1 MTLATLVI
9 AGDADSTGNGSN
21 GAFGN
26 GSGSGAEAVATEA
39 AEPPERR
46 AAPPPSVAGFGGA
59 GGVTGSTEGGGT
71 VADFVAAA
79 FGLRGLS
86 QRSQRI
92 PRVIAAP
99 HMKHFEAIGRRLNL
113 RSYARFSCCRNVIG
127 FAAVWRG
134 SMKQIV
140 VIGAGTMGNGIAHTA
155 AASGFDV
162 TLIDVGEVF
171 LERGMATISKNLKRG
186 VDKGKMTAE
195 DKQQVLDRIRAT
207 SNIAAAAGADIVIE
221 AIIENLAAKTQ
232 LFAQLDAL
240 TGADCILASN
250 TSSISI
256 TKIAAATKRPDKVI
270 GMHFM
275 NPVPVM
281 TLVEVIRG
289 IATSDETYARVA
301 ELSKQ
306 MGKTAIEVNDYPGF
320 ISNRVLMPMINEA
333 IFALFEGVA
342 TAESIDG
349 VMKLGMNHP
358 MGPLTL
364 ADFIGLDVCL
374 AILRVLEEGFG
385 DPKYRPCPL
394 LVKMVDAGWLGR
406 KSERGFYDYRKT

>member
-1 MTLATLVI
+1 
-9 AGDADSTGNGSN
+9 
-21 GAFGN
+21 
-26 GSGSGAEAVATEA
+26 
-39 AEPPERR
+39 
-46 AAPPPSVAGFGGA
+46 
-59 GGVTGSTEGGGT
+59 
-71 VADFVAAA
+71 
-79 FGLRGLS
+79 
-86 QRSQRI
+86 
-92 PRVIAAP
+92 
-99 HMKHFEAIGRRLNL
+99 MKN
-113 RSYARFSCCRNVIG
+113 
-127 FAAVWRG
+127 
-134 SMKQIV
+134 IV
-140 VIGAGTMGNGIAHTA
+140 VIGGGTMGNGIAHTA
-155 AASGFDV
+155 AASGFPV
-162 TLIDVGEVF
+162 TLVDIDEAI
-171 LERGMATISKNLKRG
+171 LQRALSTITANLQRG

-195 DKQQVLDRIRAT
+195 ERDAVVARIRT
-207 SNIAAAAGADIVIE
+207 HTQLESIGHADIVIE
-221 AIIENLAAKTQ
+221 AIIENLEAKTG
-232 LFAQLDAL
+232 LFAKLDAI
-240 TGADCILASN
+240 TRPECILASN

-289 IATSDETYARVA
+289 IATSDETWQKVEDLAKR
-301 ELSKQ
+301 

-333 IFALFEGVA
+333 IFALYEGVA
-342 TAESIDG
+342 TREAIDG

-374 AILRVLEEGFG
+374 AILRVLEQGFG

-406 KSERGFYDYRKT
+406 KSGRGFYEYGK